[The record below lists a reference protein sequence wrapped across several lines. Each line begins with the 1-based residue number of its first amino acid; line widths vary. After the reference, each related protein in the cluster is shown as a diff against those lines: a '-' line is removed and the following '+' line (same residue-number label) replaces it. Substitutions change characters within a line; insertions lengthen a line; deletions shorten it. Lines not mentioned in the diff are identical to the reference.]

1 MLSRGDRMNSDAD
14 VAGGPELHRTLGIS
28 DLVLLNIAA
37 IVGLRW
43 LSVAAQIGTSSLT
56 LWALGLITFLIPSA
70 LTVLELSSRL
80 PGEGGLYLWSKAAFG
95 DAHGFVAGWSYW
107 VANLVFSPSLLLFT
121 AAVLLYVPGGAWV
134 GLADDPLYNG
144 VVCLGILWF
153 ATLLNI
159 LGLERAKWLQNA
171 GATATWVVG
180 ALVLGGGIVAWHRF
194 GTATPLV
201 AKGFVPDLRSLA
213 TLASFATIALAYSG
227 LELGPIM
234 GGEIKNPRRTIARA
248 LLIACVAIGA
258 LYMSGTAALLAA
270 LPASEINAVSGVPQ
284 ALAAVAARVGA
295 PLLGAVA
302 AALVTLASMGG
313 LGAWIAGTARLPF
326 LFGLDRYLPQR
337 LGAVHPKFG
346 SPYVALLTQAVL
358 TTLVLLAALSGSA
371 IHEAYTVLID
381 MTVILTFV
389 PLLYMFAA
397 APVLRFRA
405 RAGHSGVTLIPGG
418 AFGSWLVAA
427 SGFSVTLLAVL
438 FAMVPPAASASRG
451 LFALKVVG
459 GSVVLIAVGLVFYFR
474 GRRSVS
480 GALRAPN

>member
-1 MLSRGDRMNSDAD
+1 MNSEAG
-14 VAGGPELHRTLGIS
+14 VAGGPELHRTLGTS

-56 LWALGLITFLIPSA
+56 LWALGLITFLVPSA

-107 VANLVFSPSLLLFT
+107 VANLVFFPSLLLFT

-134 GLADDPLYNG
+134 GLADNPLYNG

-159 LGLERAKWLQNA
+159 VGLERAKWLQNA

-194 GTATPLV
+194 GTATPIV

-248 LLIACVAIGA
+248 LLIACVAIAA

-284 ALAAVAARVGA
+284 ALSAVAARVGA

-326 LFGLDRYLPQR
+326 LFGLHRYLPKR

-346 SPYVALLTQAVL
+346 SPHVALLTQAVL

-397 APVLRFRA
+397 APVLRLRA
-405 RAGHSGVTLIPGG
+405 RGTHSGVTLIPGG
-418 AFGSWLVAA
+418 ALGSWLVAA
-427 SGFSVTLLAVL
+427 LGFSVTLLAVL

-451 LFALKVVG
+451 LFTLKVVG
-459 GSVVLIAVGLVFYFR
+459 GSVLLIAVGLMFYFR
-474 GRRSVS
+474 GRRCVS
-480 GALRAPN
+480 AALRAPN